1 MNSNISKN
9 HYRFFATETR
19 VHRYS
24 LLKQPLLNTLNSHLI
39 DYPTP
44 SNLNVSWNG
53 GSLAGILLMAQII
66 TGVCLAMHYTA
77 HVDLAFSSVQHINR
91 RMCCLNSVKCLKVYI

>member
-1 MNSNISKN
+1 MENNKFKNIKRNLSTN
-9 HYRFFATETR
+9 AQTQ
-19 VHRYS
+19 RYS

-44 SNLNVSWNG
+44 SNLNTSWNG

-66 TGVCLAMHYTA
+66 TGIFLAMHYTA
-77 HVDLAFSSVQHINR
+77 HVDLAFSSVQHIFIFSR
-91 RMCCLNSVKCLKVYI
+91 KQ

>member
-1 MNSNISKN
+1 MNPYFMKSHS
-9 HYRFFATETR
+9 RFFATDTS
-19 VHRYS
+19 VQRYS

-44 SNLNVSWNG
+44 SNLNTSWNG

-77 HVDLAFSSVQHINR
+77 HVDLAFSSVQHEQPSR
-91 RMCCLNSVKCLKVYI
+91 AGS